1 MEKDTLSQG
10 RARESNSGKADEP
23 TYRTSI
29 AVDPLTPR
37 HNPATGGTPSLKS
50 SANNPKMKARS
61 LFPIDPSSRCRAPSC
76 AATTPSS
83 SPMMARTRDA
93 LAPLKLYLALHL
105 IHGDFEVAYEGH
117 PQQP

>member
-50 SANNPKMKARS
+50 SANNPKMRARS

-76 AATTPSS
+76 AATTPAI
-83 SPMMARTRDA
+83 SPMMARTSRRLSA
-93 LAPLKLYLALHL
+93 AQTLPGLAL
-105 IHGDFEVAYEGH
+105 D
-117 PQQP
+117 PR